1 MYYMYFKS
9 SALTLKFI
17 ETTLHL
23 ITGGPSSRL
32 EKKPTINSWKRQA
45 LCDSVLSY
53 GEEPLKIWTRY
64 KE

>member
-23 ITGGPSSRL
+23 ITGGSSSRL

-53 GEEPLKIWTRY
+53 GEEPLKI
-64 KE
+64 